1 MRHAFGKFGLLLT
14 PKSGHTVYKIP
25 LILAYK
31 KRKKNIFCIHV
42 QCDQIWRNLT
52 TLARCYK
59 TLAILKNVHLLLGKI
74 LSLFYMVLGKRS
86 VLQMAK
92 YWTNTLAIWS
102 HRSSRPNLISRSD
115 LFKSFER
122 FRLIFSETFF
132 IRKRADFR

>member
-59 TLAILKNVHLLLGKI
+59 TLAILKNVHLLLGKVLSI
-74 LSLFYMVLGKRS
+74 LWQILNGFGQKFSVADGQILNQYSSHMV
-86 VLQMAK
+86 
-92 YWTNTLAIWS
+92 T
-102 HRSSRPNLISRSD
+102 P
-115 LFKSFER
+115 FKSPKSYLTLRSF
-122 FRLIFSETFF
+122 
-132 IRKRADFR
+132 

>member
-59 TLAILKNVHLLLGKI
+59 TLAILKNVHLLLFGKI
-74 LSLFYMVLGKRS
+74 LSLLWQNLYGFGQKFS
-86 VLQMAK
+86 VPNGQIMNQYFNNLV
-92 YWTNTLAIWS
+92 TLVNN
-102 HRSSRPNLISRSD
+102 HRLLD
-115 LFKSFER
+115 LHKL
-122 FRLIFSETFF
+122 FRLSE
-132 IRKRADFR
+132 IKIN